1 MLSIA
6 RFTAM
11 VLSYSASPDNRY
23 TEGWTDYVL
32 ASILEFLNED
42 VVNRLI
48 RYKAEPSALSGFKT
62 IYTPVSVYHYRP
74 EAALPCKL
82 GGLLSDS
89 HNNHSIMSVH
99 LTINL
104 QYCMAFLLTLGAHA
118 RGLRYL
124 SCVSVRLSVCPFVRL
139 SVCPFVRLSVC
150 PFVRLSVCPFVRSS
164 VRPFVRSSVRPFVMS
179 QGSFRST
186 SDKDYQPAQLH
197 L

>member
-124 SCVSVRLSVCPFVRL
+124 SCVSVRSSVCPFVRSSVCPFVRSSVCPFVRL
-139 SVCPFVRLSVC
+139 SVRPFVRSSVC
-150 PFVRLSVCPFVRSS
+150 PFVRSSVCPFVRSS
-164 VRPFVRSSVRPFVMS
+164 VRPFVRSSVRHEP
-179 QGSFRST
+179 GE
-186 SDKDYQPAQLH
+186 L
-197 L
+197 